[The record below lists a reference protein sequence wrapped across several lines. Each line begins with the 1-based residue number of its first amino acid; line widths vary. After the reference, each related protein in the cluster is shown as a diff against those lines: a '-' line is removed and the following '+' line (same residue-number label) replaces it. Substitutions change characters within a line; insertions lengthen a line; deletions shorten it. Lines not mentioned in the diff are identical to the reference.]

1 MRKTSERNPAG
12 EALGGSSRIMGLTR
26 VLWGILF
33 FALLHNFVQAVQ
45 NVTLAWDP
53 SPDRS
58 VVGYNLYYGVASRTY
73 TNMVDAG
80 NATTVTISRLMEGTT
95 YYFAATAYN
104 LLGMESVFSDELSYT
119 VPVAPAKLQ
128 IRVAAN
134 GQVVL
139 TVTGQIGHSYN
150 LLVTQAFT
158 NWTVIGTVTLGASG
172 SAEFLDPNAANF
184 PARFYHMQE
193 KP

>member
-1 MRKTSERNPAG
+1 M
-12 EALGGSSRIMGLTR
+12 
-26 VLWGILF
+26 F
-33 FALLHNFVQAVQ
+33 FTLLHNPVQAGQ
-45 NVTLAWDP
+45 SVTLTWDP
-53 SPDRS
+53 SPDIS
-58 VVGYNLYYGVASRTY
+58 VAGYKAYYGVASRTY
-73 TNMVDAG
+73 TNMVDTG
-80 NATTVTISRLMEGTT
+80 NATTITISGLIEGTT

-104 LLGMESVFSDELSYT
+104 LLGTESVFSDELSYT

-139 TVTGQIGHSYN
+139 TVTGQIGHSYD
-150 LLVTQAFT
+150 LQVTQAVT

-172 SAEFLDPNAANF
+172 SVEFLDPNAANF
-184 PARFYHMQE
+184 PARFYRMQE

>member
-1 MRKTSERNPAG
+1 M
-12 EALGGSSRIMGLTR
+12 
-26 VLWGILF
+26 F
-33 FALLHNFVQAVQ
+33 FTLLHNPVRAGQS
-45 NVTLAWDP
+45 VTLTWDS
-53 SPDRS
+53 SPDIS
-58 VVGYNLYYGVASRTY
+58 VVGYRAYYGVASRTY

-80 NATTVTISRLMEGTT
+80 NATTVTISGLIEGST
-95 YYFAATAYN
+95 YHFAATAYN
-104 LLGMESVFSDELSYT
+104 LLGTESVFSDELSYT

-139 TVTGQIGHSYN
+139 TVTGQIGQSHD

-158 NWTVIGTVTLGASG
+158 DWTVIGTVTLGATG
-172 SAEFLDPNAANF
+172 SAEFLDPNAADF
-184 PARFYHMQE
+184 PARFYRMQA